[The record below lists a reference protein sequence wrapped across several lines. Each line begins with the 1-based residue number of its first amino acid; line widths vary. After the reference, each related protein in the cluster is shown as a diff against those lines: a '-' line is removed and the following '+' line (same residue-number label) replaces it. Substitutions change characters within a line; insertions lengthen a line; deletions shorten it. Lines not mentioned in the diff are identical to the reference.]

1 MSSKLFAR
9 LGTLRWSWA
18 AALSLIVG
26 GGLLTACG
34 GGGQIEP
41 FKPSRVLAFGDELSV
56 IEPDGR
62 KYSINAF
69 KQVTGSGGTLVDDP
83 TTLDCARNPIWVQ
96 AVASAFGLF
105 FDRCPGPVTDPP
117 RPSPLSQIR
126 AQAGHKVADLPAQVL
141 GVTGAALGDKD
152 LALVMIG
159 MNDILELYAEYPRL
173 SRDTLIAQARGRGRL
188 LGRLINNV
196 AMSGPA
202 VVVLTVPDIGLS
214 PFALAQNTS
223 TGDPT
228 RSRLIS
234 DLVKVFN
241 DNTSIEL
248 INDGRLIGLVYAD
261 IETQNMV
268 EFPSTFS
275 LSNVTTAACKD
286 TPPLPDCTTAT
297 LKDAVPPAAAPTAT
311 SWLWADDLRLSPAGH
326 SRIGQLAASRA
337 VNNPF

>member
-9 LGTLRWSWA
+9 LGTLHWSWA
-18 AALSLIVG
+18 AVFSLIVG

-83 TTLDCARNPIWVQ
+83 TTLDCARDPIWVQ
-96 AVASAFGLF
+96 AVASAFGLA
-105 FDRCPGPVTDPP
+105 FDRCLGTATVA
-117 RPSPLSQIR
+117 SGQVL
-126 AQAGHKVADLPAQVL
+126 AQVGHKVSDLPAQILGVQGAVL
-141 GVTGAALGDKD
+141 GEKD
-152 LALVMIG
+152 IALVMLG
-159 MNDILELYAEYPRL
+159 MNDILEIYAEYPRL
-173 SRDTLIAQARGRGRL
+173 SRDALISLARARGRA
-188 LGRLINNV
+188 LGRLINDL
-196 AMSGPA
+196 ALRGPA
-202 VVVLTVPDIGLS
+202 VVVLTVPDISLS

-228 RSRLIS
+228 RSKLIF

-248 INDGRLIGLVYAD
+248 INDGRLIGLIYAD

-268 EFPSTFS
+268 EFPSSFN
-275 LSNVTTAACKD
+275 LSNVTAAACKD
-286 TPPLPDCTTAT
+286 TAPLPNCTTAT

-326 SRIGQLAASRA
+326 SRLGQLAASRA

>member
-9 LGTLRWSWA
+9 LR
-18 AALSLIVG
+18 ALCWPRAVAWSLIVG

-41 FKPSRVLAFGDELSV
+41 FKPTRVLAFGDELTV

-69 KQVTGSGGTLVDDP
+69 KQVTDSGGTLVDDP

-96 AVASAFGLF
+96 AVASAFGLA
-105 FDRCPGPVTDPP
+105 FDRCLGTAAVAGGQV
-117 RPSPLSQIR
+117 L
-126 AQAGHKVADLPAQVL
+126 AQVGHKVADLPAQIL
-141 GVTGAALGDKD
+141 GVQGEPLGEKD
-152 LALVMIG
+152 IALVMIG
-159 MNDILELYAEYPRL
+159 MNDILELYAEYPRIG
-173 SRDTLIAQARGRGRL
+173 RDTLISQARARGRL
-188 LGRLINNV
+188 LGRLINNL
-196 AMSGPA
+196 ALSGPA

-228 RSRLIS
+228 RSKLIA

-241 DNTSIEL
+241 DNTSVEL
-248 INDGRLIGLVYAD
+248 INDGRLIGLAYAD

-268 EFPSTFS
+268 TFPGSFN
-275 LSNVTTAACKD
+275 LSNVTAAACKD
-286 TPPLPDCTTAT
+286 TAPLPDCTTAT
-297 LKDAVPPAAAPTAT
+297 LQDAVPPAAAPTAT
-311 SWLWADDLRLSPAGH
+311 TWLWADSLRLSPAGH
-326 SRIGQLAASRA
+326 TRLGSLAANRA